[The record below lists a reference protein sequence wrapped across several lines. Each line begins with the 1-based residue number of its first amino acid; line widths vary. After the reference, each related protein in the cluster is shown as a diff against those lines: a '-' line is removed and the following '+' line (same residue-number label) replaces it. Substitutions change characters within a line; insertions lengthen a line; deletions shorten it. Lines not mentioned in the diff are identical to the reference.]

1 MLQSRRQ
8 TREITIVGGSLSGLT
23 FALACAN
30 RGICTRVLERSQ
42 GQPQGGG
49 ALGVDWELLARVV
62 GQDPRL
68 DGKIALLPVI
78 TSYRQAV
85 ARSAIH
91 RWLREQV
98 LLRAEI
104 ALVEGV
110 AIQAVVENS
119 RCAMAIM
126 TGGWQIDAPVIV
138 GADGVQS
145 VVRHAID
152 PGHPHPSYAGYLL
165 WRGLVSERDL
175 PRETHW
181 PANGEGFGLMT
192 TRSDYLVAYPVAG
205 VDGALEPGKRQI
217 SFSWYDPTRTDLL
230 EASGCLSPTRQVLS
244 SLAREHIPEPVRVEL
259 LGLARRIWPA
269 PWRVF
274 VTHALERHEFFATP
288 VAEYFPRRLHGGIA
302 ARPGGPPRGAQTL
315 CQPAPARRADA
326 RGKVRPLESCVFAR
340 HRQAARISINRSLI
354 HLPGIA
360 RTILL
365 AHGAG
370 FLYPHALA
378 GQDHGSH
385 LSHRIVAEGH
395 DYTVPHRFGCIA
407 PPQPTRRLPGLRDPL
422 FHRPP
427 DWRERLPTVFV
438 RIGGRERP

>member
-78 TSYRQAV
+78 TSCRQAV

-217 SFSWYDPTRTDLL
+217 SFSWYDPTRADLL

-288 VAEYFPRRLHGGIA
+288 VAEYFPRRLHGGRLAILGDA
-302 ARPGGPPRGAQTL
+302 AHVVSPATGHGFAAGILDAQALADALAAALQHDQVDLPGALKHYASQRLRAAQTL
-315 CQPAPARRADA
+315 AEKSVRWSRAYL
-326 RGKVRPLESCVFAR
+326 RGT
-340 HRQAARISINRSLI
+340 
-354 HLPGIA
+354 G
-360 RTILL
+360 
-365 AHGAG
+365 
-370 FLYPHALA
+370 
-378 GQDHGSH
+378 
-385 LSHRIVAEGH
+385 
-395 DYTVPHRFGCIA
+395 
-407 PPQPTRRLPGLRDPL
+407 RLPGSQSTDR
-422 FHRPP
+422 
-427 DWRERLPTVFV
+427 
-438 RIGGRERP
+438 